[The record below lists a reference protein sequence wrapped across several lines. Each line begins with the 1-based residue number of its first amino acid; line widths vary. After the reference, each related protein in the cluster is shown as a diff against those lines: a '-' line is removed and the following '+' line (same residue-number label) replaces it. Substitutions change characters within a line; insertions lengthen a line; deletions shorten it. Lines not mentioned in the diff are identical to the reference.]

1 MSSSQ
6 SIFLTISC
14 ASLLKDTDHRR
25 VIVIAPDQPIIV
37 VGALY
42 ANFGVDAVVIQ
53 ESGPLT
59 ARQAVRLVSGED
71 VLKSFV
77 INPGSSWPYLMKA
90 AGSDLARGLSYVQ
103 AENSLGEALEAMER
117 QRYGTVVVVN
127 RNGEFAGVLTVS
139 MVMRFMQE
147 NTELR
152 AVLRKIRLRDIVRP
166 YPPITVSPEE
176 TLNYAINKMLN
187 SQVRR
192 LVVEGHWKILSD
204 RSIIRFLMRN
214 AAALES
220 LRDQPY
226 SLLEAPIASLGS
238 HLERP
243 AACSYQDSLDEVLE
257 NVLASEALCAL
268 VGGNEGIVTP
278 WDLTVRLYRFISEN
292 KVPSPA

>member
-14 ASLLKDTDHRR
+14 DRLLKDTDHRR
-25 VIVIAPDQPIIV
+25 VEVIAPDQPIIV
-37 VGALY
+37 VGALL
-42 ANFGVDAVVIQ
+42 ANFGVDAVVLKEI
-53 ESGPLT
+53 EPLT
-59 ARQAVRLVSGED
+59 ARQAIRFVSGED

-77 INPGSSWPYLMKA
+77 INPGSLWPYLMKA
-90 AGSDLARGLSYVQ
+90 AVSDLARNLSYVQ

-117 QRYGTVVVVN
+117 QRFGTVVVIN
-127 RNGEFAGVLTVS
+127 RNGEFVGVLTIY
-139 MVMRFMQE
+139 MVMRFMLE
-147 NTELR
+147 R
-152 AVLRKIRLRDIVRP
+152 AEIRAILRKIRVRDIVRP

-204 RSIIRFLMRN
+204 RGIIRFLMSN
-214 AAALES
+214 AASLES
-220 LRDQPY
+220 LRDQSY
-226 SLLEAPIASLGS
+226 SLLEAPIASLSS

-243 AACSYQDSLDEVLE
+243 AASSYEDSLEEVLE
-257 NVLASEALCAL
+257 KVLASEALCAL
-268 VGGNEGIVTP
+268 VGGNERIVTP

>member
-14 ASLLKDTDHRR
+14 ASLLKDTAHRH
-25 VIVIAPDQPIIV
+25 VEVIAPDQPIIV
-37 VGALY
+37 VGALL
-42 ANFGVDAVVIQ
+42 ANFGVDQVVLQ
-53 ESGPLT
+53 ESKPFT
-59 ARQAVRLVSGED
+59 ARQAVRIVSGED

-77 INPGSSWPYLMKA
+77 INPGFSWPYLMKA
-90 AGSDLARGLSYVQ
+90 AVSDLARSVSYVL

-117 QRYGTVVVVN
+117 QRYGTVAVVN
-127 RNGEFAGVLTVS
+127 RNGEFVGLLTVY
-139 MVMRFMQE
+139 MVMRFILE
-147 NTELR
+147 RAEIR

-176 TLNYAINKMLN
+176 TLNYAINKMLS

-204 RSIIRFLMRN
+204 RGIIRFLMGN
-214 AAALES
+214 AAVLES
-220 LRDQPY
+220 LRDQPH
-226 SLLEAPIASLGS
+226 SLLERPIASLGVT
-238 HLERP
+238 LERP
-243 AACSYQDSLDEVLE
+243 AFSNYEDSLEEVLE

-268 VGGNEGIVTP
+268 VGGNERIVTP

-292 KVPSPA
+292 KVPSPV